1 MYHVQKINILQVE
14 TEWGLEQQFVVDQVQ
29 NVFTEDSLEASLPL
43 SYDNINTPAEIQD
56 RFGGISYS
64 KGGSVI
70 RMIQHAIGHDTFI
83 AALRNYLKKK

>member
-1 MYHVQKINILQVE
+1 ME

-29 NVFTEDSLEASLPL
+29 NVFIEDSLEASLPL
-43 SYDNINTPAEIQD
+43 SYENVNTPAEIQD

-70 RMIQHAIGHDTFI
+70 RMIQHALGHDIFQT
-83 AALRNYLKKK
+83 ALRKYLKTK